1 MRELDENKYQI
12 IIWDIKLCKVDE
24 SGEYLTDNG
33 GNVILYDTDSVNGH
47 YFEES
52 DITGESLYVAV

>member
-1 MRELDENKYQI
+1 MKELDKDKHQI
-12 IIWDIKLCKVDE
+12 KIWDIKLCKVDE
-24 SGEYLTDNG
+24 SGEYLTDNV
-33 GNVILYDTDSVNGH
+33 GNVILYDTDSLNDH

>member
-1 MRELDENKYQI
+1 MREVTVDRYEIK
-12 IIWDIKLCKVDE
+12 IWDVKLCKVDE
-24 SGEYLTDNG
+24 SGEYLTDNV
-33 GNVILYDTDSVNGH
+33 GNIILYDTEALNGH

>member
-24 SGEYLTDNG
+24 SGEYLTDNV